1 MHYLLLVLAFGIFMV
16 YVFMQEIP
24 LVSVLVMG
32 LLVLLFIGSDIY
44 RTQKK
49 HSKDESGIY
58 GHLGNELTLF
68 SFIILVISLILIKTK
83 VVTNFVGMVQFE
95 AFFASFFLAVSS
107 LVLCIIGIKGLR
119 HILDETK
126 DRKAVNVLNYI
137 NIVIDLGI
145 IIYTMMRL
153 IRIFKGL

>member
-16 YVFMQEIP
+16 YVFMQEIS

-32 LLVLLFIGSDIY
+32 LLVLLFIGMDVY

-68 SFIILVISLILIKTK
+68 SAIILVVSLILAKTK
-83 VVTNFVGMVQFE
+83 VVPNFVGMVQFE
-95 AFFASFFLAVSS
+95 AFFASLFFAISS

-126 DRKAVNVLNYI
+126 ERKAVNVLNYI
-137 NIVIDLGI
+137 NIAVDIALI
-145 IIYTMMRL
+145 VYNFIRL